1 MITEEFVETIEGKTR
16 LLVPATSLIKVPA
29 KAPAFFNPSARLN
42 RDISVLAYRTFVSDI
57 KRNDEKTFADSLS
70 GIGARALR
78 IAVEVPEIEEI
89 YMNDINIIGINIAK
103 KAARL
108 NLVVEKCNFSA
119 KEVCKFLTEHATKN
133 GKRFTVVDLDP
144 FGSPS
149 PYVDC
154 VLRAVLNGGL
164 LSLTATDT
172 AVLSGVYPEV
182 CFCRYYGRPL
192 KNYYANEIAI
202 RLIISLTALT
212 ASRLRLAVRP
222 LFVHANLHYFRV
234 YVRILVSSNQANR
247 VYDNIGYLRHCFR
260 CGNRNVIREYDKS
273 EACELCGG
281 HFNVGGQLWI
291 AQLFDKGFIK
301 KMASCELNSSDIS
314 NNKNNDHIRKMLSTC
329 IDEIDDIP
337 HYFRLDEIA
346 SKLKTNPCSLQ
357 KVIEKLHRIGYK
369 VSKTSLNPRAFKTNA
384 RVDQILEAL
393 R

>member
-42 RDISVLAYRTFVSDI
+42 RDISVLAYRTFVSDM
-57 KRNDEKTFADSLS
+57 KKNNEKTFADSLS

-192 KNYYANEIAI
+192 KNYYANETAI

-281 HFNVGGQLWI
+281 HFNLGGQLWI

-301 KMASCELNSSDIS
+301 KMASCELDSSDIS

-369 VSKTSLNPRAFKTNA
+369 VSKTSLNPGAFKTNA
-384 RVDQILEAL
+384 RIDQILGTL